1 MSYAL
6 KQAALLKFGDKI
18 TEVSEILIERTGDS
32 LDQMRLN
39 QGIIQGIR
47 IASDIL
53 TETLK
58 EMMGE

>member
-6 KQAALLKFGDKI
+6 KQAALAKFNEK
-18 TEVSEILIERTGDS
+18 TVEVAEILIERTGDS

-47 IASDIL
+47 IAGYIL